1 MQVAGTTD
9 KQLQMWM
16 KEMDETSN
24 EIAAPIVDLI
34 FRTFPVLLNLPF
46 SFTKKP
52 SYCKCTI
59 DEVMNSIRKISV
71 SSNDTIANNKRNV
84 SIYFISTIQI
94 YINIGNWVKRWGRQ
108 FD

>member
-34 FRTFPVLLNLPF
+34 FRTLVKFAIFFYQETVLL
-46 SFTKKP
+46 
-52 SYCKCTI
+52 
-59 DEVMNSIRKISV
+59 
-71 SSNDTIANNKRNV
+71 
-84 SIYFISTIQI
+84 
-94 YINIGNWVKRWGRQ
+94 
-108 FD
+108 